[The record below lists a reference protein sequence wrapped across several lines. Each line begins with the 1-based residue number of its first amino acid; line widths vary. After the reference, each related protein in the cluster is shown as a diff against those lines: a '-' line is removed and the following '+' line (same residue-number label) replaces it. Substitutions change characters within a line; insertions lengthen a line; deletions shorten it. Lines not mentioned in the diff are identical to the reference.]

1 MSEDRHQ
8 QRQQRLKE
16 QVDARVAAAQQERGI
31 VIVFTGNGKGKTT
44 AAFGTAT
51 RAVGHGQHVG
61 VVQFIKGEWPNGERN
76 LLEPHG
82 VEFHVMATGFT
93 WDTQNRESDTAAC
106 LAVWE
111 HGKRMLANPDLNMVV
126 LDEITYMVAYDYLPL
141 DEVLEALK
149 ARPSHQTV
157 IITGRG
163 CHRDILDYADTVSEL
178 RPVKHAFDA
187 GIKAQI
193 GIDY

>member
-82 VEFHVMATGFT
+82 VEFQVMATGFT

-126 LDEITYMVAYDYLPL
+126 LDEITYMVAYDYLSL
-141 DEVLEALK
+141 DDVLQALK

>member
-1 MSEDRHQ
+1 MSDERHRE
-8 QRQQRLKE
+8 RQQRVKDK
-16 QVDARVAAAQQERGI
+16 VDARVAAAQEERGI

-44 AAFGTAT
+44 AAFGTVT
-51 RAVGHGQHVG
+51 RAVGHGKKAA
-61 VVQFIKGEWPNGERN
+61 VVQFIKGTWPNGERN

-82 VEFHVMATGFT
+82 VEFQVMATGFT
-93 WDTQNRESDTAAC
+93 WNTQDRESDTAAC

-111 HGKRMLANPDLNMVV
+111 HGRRMLADESLDLVL
-126 LDEITYMVAYDYLPL
+126 LDELTYMVAYDYLL
-141 DEVLEALK
+141 LEEVLTALRN
-149 ARPSHQTV
+149 RPAHQTV

-163 CHRDILDYADTVSEL
+163 CHREITELADTVSEL

-187 GIKAQI
+187 GIKAQM